1 MIKKQINLD
10 ISSYQTKNK
19 LEELDCGW
27 FDLNSIKEFRDQLC
41 QDLIPIIRIN
51 ELGQN
56 GENPNVN
63 LSINIFFKWF
73 SVSLIDLFTAL
84 KIKNYFKNQE
94 VLIPEK
100 FIFFNEIYNDR
111 IPKTTFQNLKNPYLK
126 QSKIEKFLKN
136 FLRTLQI
143 NSLTDFFNF
152 SKISRS
158 ILYTNFLK
166 KNLRK
171 NGELNIYNDLS
182 YYFMQTKGD
191 EFSFFDEQNNSLSPK
206 NYAQYI
212 EIKEKIIKL
221 FDRLELKLSNNNIQ
235 FIRNLIYH
243 SFLFLKYN
251 WIEKKIPKIL
261 HVGTAGSLPWGKL
274 LCALVILKGG
284 RVINYEHGRGS
295 ILHFFIQ
302 KFFTDINFSSEFVN
316 INYMHKEMNKK
327 RYDSFKK
334 FYLLHNFDVKI
345 SFPQKKII
353 NPFEMKKKTFE
364 RIKKKELKALYV
376 MGPYLGYSSAF
387 RPFLPDIHYLKF
399 QTKIFDLLN
408 TNKIDFFLKPHPGT
422 KSMISKG
429 MINEYK
435 LNILTENYEK
445 VVQDLDFDFFILD
458 HIASTTAPHIINF
471 SKPTV
476 YFDFN
481 FTEINDLLRKELE
494 ESIKIIPVEQKKN
507 GKFNF
512 DSILFKNFID
522 NIKSNNHINWH
533 RNILKYYE

>member
-10 ISSYQTKNK
+10 ISSYKTKNK
-19 LEELDCGW
+19 IEELDCGW
-27 FDLNSIKEFRDQLC
+27 FDLSSIKNFRDQLC
-41 QDLIPIIRIN
+41 KDLIPIIKIN
-51 ELGQN
+51 ETSQN
-56 GENPNVN
+56 VKVPNVN

-73 SVSLIDLFTAL
+73 SISLINLFTAL
-84 KIKNYFKNQE
+84 KIKNYFRNQE
-94 VLIPEK
+94 VLIPNK
-100 FIFFNEIYNDR
+100 FKFLNEIYNDR
-111 IPKTTFQNLKNPYLK
+111 VPKTTFQNLKNPYKK
-126 QSKIEKFLKN
+126 QGNIEKLFKN
-136 FLRTLQI
+136 FIRTLQI

-152 SKISRS
+152 NKTSKS

-182 YYFMQTKGD
+182 YYFTKTKGD
-191 EFSFFDEQNNSLSPK
+191 EFLFFNEQNNSLSPK
-206 NYAQYI
+206 NHTQYI
-212 EIKEKIIKL
+212 EIKEKIISL
-221 FDRLELKLSNNNIQ
+221 FDRLELKLSKNNIQ
-235 FIRNLIYH
+235 FIQNLIYH

-251 WIEKKIPKIL
+251 WIEKKIPKLL
-261 HVGTAGSLPWGKL
+261 HVGSAGSLPWGKL

-284 RVINYEHGRGS
+284 KVVNYEHGRGS

-302 KFFTDINFSSEFVN
+302 KFFTDFNFSSEFVN

-327 RYDSFKK
+327 RYNTFKEL
-334 FYLLHNFDVKI
+334 YLLHNFDVKI
-345 SFPQKKII
+345 SFPQKKIQ
-353 NPFEMKKKTFE
+353 NPFEMKKQTFE
-364 RIKKKELKALYV
+364 KIEKKDLKALYV

-422 KSMISKG
+422 KSMIPQG
-429 MINEYK
+429 IVNEYK
-435 LNILTENYEK
+435 LNIFTKKYEK
-445 VVQDLDFDFFILD
+445 VVQGLDFDFFILD

-471 SKPTV
+471 SKPSV

-481 FTEINDLLRKELE
+481 FTEINDLLRKDLE
-494 ESIKIIPVEQKKN
+494 ESLKIIPVEQNKN
-507 GKFNF
+507 GEFYF
-512 DSILFKNFID
+512 DSILFKNFLD

-533 RNILKYYE
+533 RNILKYYD